1 MANYLPIHN
10 VDARYPTDA
19 AEPSDTDIVN
29 VLESYRTEAEMA
41 RMSGPNPRDE
51 VWRVNWDRYWG
62 RYSVQ
67 GKANWQ
73 SKHVMPESV
82 QMVDRWSAAM
92 REALDAGGEWFTASD
107 ESGVLKDFIP
117 EINKVMRVLL
127 SRISRTPDGHPMDF
141 SSVFEDQMKLGS
153 LMACCAS
160 VTWQKDREAPDGWP
174 RVESVDPRE
183 VWYDPKNRNLYRRR
197 RYEIDKWELMGLA
210 EEVDELGDNLYNV
223 DAIADLVSEES
234 EKTREN
240 LERST
245 GSGRG
250 DPSAQNR
257 TTVKLDEWYCTV
269 CMPDGKIA
277 YTDSLIVVA
286 NERHI
291 IRGPEVNPFW
301 HDRDWLVFCPM
312 ISVPLSIYGR
322 TYMESWGD
330 VADAFVELTNVI
342 LDGATTAALRAF
354 VANPDLLED
363 PTSLAEGISPNKV
376 LTTDEDVSDVRRFIN
391 SIELG
396 NLPQEAVVVWK
407 ALKEEMREGA
417 MLNEIAL
424 GQMAPNARTTAFEIN
439 SVKQAGS
446 AMVRSMARTIEAR
459 FVEPL
464 LNMIWKT
471 ALQHMDFTVM
481 SDTIGPNVA
490 AALNARRQEFHDRAI
505 GFRVRGI
512 SGIVDRQQRLQNLLN
527 ALSVINQNQNLTA
540 ALLQQ
545 MSPQKLL
552 RTLVQLFG
560 IDVQDLQLTR
570 EEAIIDGIA
579 QSAAGAAA
587 AALQGAASGPA
598 GQPGAGLI

>member
-10 VDARYPTDA
+10 VDARYPDEA
-19 AEPSDTDIVN
+19 EEPSDTDIVK
-29 VLESYRTEAEMA
+29 VLEGYRTESEFA
-41 RMSGPNPRDE
+41 RAGGPNPRDE
-51 VWRVNWDRYWG
+51 IWRVNWDRYWG
-62 RYSVQ
+62 RYSIE
-67 GKANWQ
+67 GKASWQ
-73 SKHVMPESV
+73 STHVMPESV
-82 QMVDRWSAAM
+82 QMVDRWAAAM

-127 SRISRTPDGHPMDF
+127 SRIARTPDGHPMDF
-141 SSVFEDQMKLGS
+141 SSVFEDQMKMGS
-153 LMACCAS
+153 LMTCCAA
-160 VTWQKDREAPDGWP
+160 VTFQFDREAPEGWP
-174 RVESVDPRE
+174 RVETVDSRE

-210 EEVDELGDNLYNV
+210 EQADDEGNNLYNI

-250 DPSAQNR
+250 EPSSLGRNVV
-257 TTVKLDEWYCTV
+257 TIDEWYCTV
-269 CMPDGKIA
+269 VMSDGKTA
-277 YTDSLIVVA
+277 YTDNLIVVA

-301 HDRDWLVFCPM
+301 HDRDWLVSCPM

-342 LDGATTAALRAF
+342 LDGATTSALRAF
-354 VANPDLLED
+354 VANPDLLDD
-363 PTSLAEGISPNKV
+363 PTQLAEGISPNKV
-376 LTTDEDVSDVRRFIN
+376 FLTEENVSDVRRFIN
-391 SIELG
+391 SLELG
-396 NLPQEAVVVWK
+396 QLPQEAVVVWK

-424 GQMAPNARTTAFEIN
+424 GQMAPNSRTTAFEIS

-446 AMVRSMARTIEAR
+446 AMVRSMARTIESR
-459 FVEPL
+459 FVEPV
-464 LNMIWKT
+464 LNLIWKV
-471 ALQHMDFTVM
+471 ALQHLDFNVM
-481 SDTIGPNVA
+481 ADAIGADVA
-490 AALNARRQEFHDRAI
+490 NALNKRREEFHNRAI

-527 ALSVINQNQNLTA
+527 ALTVINQNQNLTA
-540 ALLQQ
+540 ALLQE
-545 MSPQKLL
+545 MSPRKLL
-552 RTLVQLFG
+552 QTLVQLFG
-560 IDVQDLQLTR
+560 LDVQDLKLSR
-570 EEAIIDGIA
+570 EEAMIDSIA
-579 QSAAGAAA
+579 TAAAG
-587 AALQGAASGPA
+587 GAAPA
-598 GQPGAGLI
+598 PGQPAPSGQPGTDLV